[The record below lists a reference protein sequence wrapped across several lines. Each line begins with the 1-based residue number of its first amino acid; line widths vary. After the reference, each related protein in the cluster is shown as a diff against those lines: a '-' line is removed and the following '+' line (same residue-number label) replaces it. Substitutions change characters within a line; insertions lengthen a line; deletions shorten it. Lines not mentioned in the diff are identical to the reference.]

1 MKIISRNIGR
11 IHAKDPE
18 NILIQDYKKR
28 IDSLGKSAGITGFE
42 ILEYEVKKNLPA
54 EALKHE
60 EATLLLRD
68 STSQDMVIALDE
80 RGKNISSIDFANIL
94 NNAQSD
100 NIKRCFFLIGGA
112 HGLSPDVRKRANHI
126 ISFGKMT
133 VPHKIARILL
143 TEQIYRAMT
152 IIKNHPYHKI

>member
-28 IDSLGKSAGITGFE
+28 IDSIGKSAGIIGFD
-42 ILEYEVKKNLPA
+42 ILEYEIKKNLPA
-54 EALKHE
+54 EALKDE
-60 EATLLLRD
+60 EATLLLKD
-68 STSQDMVIALDE
+68 TSSQDVIIALDE
-80 RGKNISSIDFANIL
+80 RGKNISTIDFTNIL
-94 NNAQSD
+94 ESAQSN

-112 HGLSPDVRKRANHI
+112 HGLSANVRKSANHV

-152 IIKNHPYHKI
+152 IIQKHPYHKI